1 MEDGEPRICASCRHL
16 KGLRAWDLNCLR
28 VAAEEFVEQG
38 PIPYDLDVGDVRGL
52 QKLIGATRHVL
63 RQSFRCTRERA
74 WVHLADEACSLWE
87 PRRARGEGDSITSS
101 SSAAST
107 SWGLH

>member
-1 MEDGEPRICASCRHL
+1 MEDGEPRTCASCRHL

-28 VAAEEFVEQG
+28 IAAEEFVEQG
-38 PIPYDLDVGDVRGL
+38 PIPYDRDVGDVRGL
-52 QKLIGATRHVL
+52 QKLIEASRHVL

-87 PRRARGEGDSITSS
+87 PREPKSRRDRY
-101 SSAAST
+101 
-107 SWGLH
+107 